1 MITTDDLIR
10 LGFERMDVSAE
21 ESGDMP
27 FYYFE
32 KRYEGGFDLLTLCD
46 NELIDGAWVIN
57 HMGDENVWI
66 DNIDDLSNLI
76 NILHRIQ
83 P

>member
-21 ESGDMP
+21 ESGDIP
-27 FYYFE
+27 FYYFA

-46 NELIDGAWVIN
+46 NERIDETWVIN
-57 HMGDENVWI
+57 NMGDENVWI

-76 NILHRIQ
+76 NILHKIR

>member
-1 MITTDDLIR
+1 MMTTDDLIR

-27 FYYFE
+27 FYYFA
-32 KRYEGGFDLLTLCD
+32 RRGYLDLLSVCD
-46 NELIDGAWVIN
+46 NERMGEDWIIN
-57 HMGDENVWI
+57 SMGEHNVWV

-76 NILHRIQ
+76 NILHKIQ

>member
-1 MITTDDLIR
+1 MIYTYDLIR
-10 LGFERMDVSAE
+10 LGFERVDVSAE

-27 FYYFE
+27 FYYFV
-32 KRYEGGFDLLTLCD
+32 RRGHFDLLSVCD
-46 NELIDGAWVIN
+46 NERMGEDWIIN
-57 HMGDENVWI
+57 SMGEHNVWV

-76 NILHRIQ
+76 NILHKIQ

>member
-1 MITTDDLIR
+1 MLTTDDLIR
-10 LGFERMDVSAE
+10 LGFERVDVSAE

-27 FYYFE
+27 FYYFA
-32 KRYEGGFDLLTLCD
+32 RRVPMGFDLLTLCD
-46 NELIDGAWVIN
+46 NERIDDTWVIN

-66 DNIDDLSNLI
+66 DDVDDLSNLI
-76 NILHRIQ
+76 NILHKIQ